1 MPKITISYRRAD
13 TDVMAGRIRD
23 RLAAHY
29 GEEAVF
35 MDIDDIPYGKDFRVH
50 IREAVVQS
58 DVLLVIVG
66 QRWLGAGRGGS
77 RKIDDETD
85 FVRFEVEIA
94 LSNAVTI
101 IPVLVGSTRGIRS
114 AMRSLGRMRITVNL
128 GLAKPARSAP
138 TRRTRGGFMTCTAM
152 SWNGLR
158 MIGTKITA
166 APQWTDRPGRTR
178 DHPRIHAVAFY
189 AAPPGAT
196 P

>member
-66 QRWLGAGRGGS
+66 QRWLGAG
-77 RKIDDETD
+77 
-85 FVRFEVEIA
+85 
-94 LSNAVTI
+94 
-101 IPVLVGSTRGIRS
+101 
-114 AMRSLGRMRITVNL
+114 
-128 GLAKPARSAP
+128 
-138 TRRTRGGFMTCTAM
+138 
-152 SWNGLR
+152 
-158 MIGTKITA
+158 
-166 APQWTDRPGRTR
+166 
-178 DHPRIHAVAFY
+178 
-189 AAPPGAT
+189 
-196 P
+196 